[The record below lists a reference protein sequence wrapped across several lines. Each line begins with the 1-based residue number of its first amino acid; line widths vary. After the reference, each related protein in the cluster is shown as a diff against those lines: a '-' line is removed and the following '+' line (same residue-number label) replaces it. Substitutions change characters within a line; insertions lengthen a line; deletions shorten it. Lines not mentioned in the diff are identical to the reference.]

1 MKEGA
6 ALMTGQHDFKGF
18 SSVKKTNKSTV
29 RTVSQID
36 IDVKEREIDLI
47 FEGNGFLYNMVRI
60 MAGTLVE
67 IGTGDREPE
76 TVKEVF
82 RTKNR
87 EKAGM
92 TLPPQGLFL
101 DEVFYE

>member
-1 MKEGA
+1 M
-6 ALMTGQHDFKGF
+6 
-18 SSVKKTNKSTV
+18 
-29 RTVSQID
+29 RR
-36 IDVKEREIDLI
+36 KERLI
-47 FEGNGFLYNMVRI
+47 SFLRATVFSNMVRI
-60 MAGTLVE
+60 MAGTLIE

-76 TVKEVF
+76 TIKEVF

>member
-1 MKEGA
+1 MLGE
-6 ALMTGQHDFKGF
+6 HDFKGF

-29 RTVSQID
+29 RTVSRID
-36 IDVKEREIDLI
+36 MDVKDREIDLI
-47 FEGNGFLYNMVRI
+47 FEGNGFLYHMVRI
-60 MAGTLVE
+60 MAGTLIE

-82 RTKNR
+82 RTKDR
-87 EKAGM
+87 EKAGI

>member
-1 MKEGA
+1 
-6 ALMTGQHDFKGF
+6 
-18 SSVKKTNKSTV
+18 
-29 RTVSQID
+29 
-36 IDVKEREIDLI
+36 
-47 FEGNGFLYNMVRI
+47 MVRI

-67 IGTGDREPE
+67 IGTGDRESE